1 MYRRTFPPLDYK
13 SRGAPTARMPK
24 FTTYGYLI
32 ENVPLGGGRSVCLT
46 SGESGRARRTLT
58 PNASPPRRLAQR
70 AMPLEKSA
78 TRTRK
83 SACVIRPERGLSVR
97 QIMDGEYFCRP
108 DTKKYLELVA
118 DVRRAASDLEPPRQ
132 PGGGKRAMTPSQSEP
147 MMMPGLRADSSAVG
161 GTISDAARSAA
172 MRPISAT
179 LRG

>member
-1 MYRRTFPPLDYK
+1 MSHK
-13 SRGAPTARMPK
+13 RGERPCASYADPK
-24 FTTYGYLI
+24 
-32 ENVPLGGGRSVCLT
+32 RLT
-46 SGESGRARRTLT
+46 
-58 PNASPPRRLAQR
+58 PRRLAQR